1 MLAVICIKWGEAYP
15 AEDVNVLYQGV
26 RDHLS
31 EPFRFI
37 CLTDRAD
44 GLRPEVETADLPGTG
59 ALNLRWRGCWP
70 KLGMFAP
77 GLLEGVDLALYLDL
91 DVVIL
96 RPLDPIVAHARATPG
111 LHILREWNPNIW
123 EVLPVSLRPDRGAQ
137 SSMVAWR
144 PGEQDHLYLDTMADP
159 DAAYALA
166 KNDQVY
172 IGVRAHRRHYFP
184 EGFAVSFRR
193 HCVPHW
199 PLNVVFRTA
208 RKPSRVPL
216 VVFHGVPKP
225 SEVARADVKQWGT
238 RNRPGFGPV
247 DWVRT
252 YWERGL
258 DGSRQAIAADEA
270 QPRRSASHTAS

>member
-37 CLTDRAD
+37 CLTDRPH

-59 ALNLRWRGCWP
+59 ALALRWRGCWP

-77 GLLEGVDLALYLDL
+77 DLLNGVDLALYLDL

-96 RPLDPIVAHARATPG
+96 RPLDAIVAHARARPG

-123 EVLPVSLRPDRGAQ
+123 EMLPVSLRPDRGAQ

-144 PGEQDHLYLDTMADP
+144 PGEQDHLYLDVMADP

-172 IGVRAHRRHYFP
+172 IGVRARERHYFP

-193 HCVPHW
+193 HCVPHR
-199 PLNVVFRTA
+199 PLNLIYKNA
-208 RKPSRVPL
+208 RKPATAPL

-225 SEVARADVKQWGT
+225 SEVARADVGAWGT
-238 RNRPGFGPV
+238 RNRPGHGPV
-247 DWVRT
+247 DWVRA

-258 DGSRQAIAADEA
+258 EGTHEAFAAAEA
-270 QPRRSASHTAS
+270 QPRQTAS